1 MEEKLSYS
9 FALAISIK
17 LSDSEE
23 KINGIVDLINKE
35 SNFELSKIL
44 LNYKRKR
51 HFRRLGSL
59 YLVRAEAKLDINLL
73 HQIFIA
79 NISDDYV
86 PQYKAIMLSDNV
98 KNSEL
103 IRDEHAL

>member
-1 MEEKLSYS
+1 MDEKLSYS
-9 FALAISIK
+9 FALAVSIK

-23 KINGIVDLINKE
+23 KINAIVDMINKE

-59 YLVRAEAKLDINLL
+59 YLVRAEARLDINLL
-73 HQIFIA
+73 QQIFIS
-79 NISDDYV
+79 NVTDEYV
-86 PQYKAIMLSDNV
+86 PQYKAIIRCDNV
-98 KNSEL
+98 KNS
-103 IRDEHAL
+103 